1 MGKGNTYCMLSI
13 TQVSMYDFT
22 TFIVEFNSE
31 SFMKNVYI
39 YILEP
44 FHPHYDL
51 HNFFVK
57 LLNFNMGNKKA
68 EFNAY

>member
-1 MGKGNTYCMLSI
+1 
-13 TQVSMYDFT
+13 MYDFT